1 MGHSYH
7 PPIYPVVLKNARNT
21 RVSLIDIHLSRTFYT
36 MKSPFLYIAFVSSVI
51 FVAAH
56 EGHESNQMPLGY
68 VKYPY
73 QAVYPGDNT
82 GGSQGCHHSLQ
93 LTPSFQ

>member
-1 MGHSYH
+1 MF
-7 PPIYPVVLKNARNT
+7 KNARNIQI
-21 RVSLIDIHLSRTFYT
+21 SLIDIRLSRTFCA
-36 MKSPFLYIAFVSSVI
+36 MKSPLLNIAFASSVI

-56 EGHESNQMPLGY
+56 EGHGSDQMPLGY

-82 GGSQGCHHSLQ
+82 G
-93 LTPSFQ
+93 TPQDG